1 MTNGGPYL
9 STNHIGRALWKID
22 VDRDLADDLIVTH
35 QNAPPTLLVNRTE
48 TDNRRIGFQCIGT
61 ESSRDAIGAIVR
73 FVASGRQR
81 VIWLLPGDGYMSSN
95 ERILKAG
102 IGASDRVEGV
112 TVMWSSGTRE
122 SFGTLSAGGTYLLIE
137 GPGEPFSID

>member
-1 MTNGGPYL
+1 MTNESTYL

-35 QNAPPTLLVNRTE
+35 QNAPPTLLANRTE
-48 TDNRRIGFQCIGT
+48 NDNRRIGIQCIGT
-61 ESSRDAIGAIVR
+61 ASSRDAIGAVVR

-81 VIWLLPGDGYMSSN
+81 VIWLLSGDGYMCSN

-102 IGASDRVEGV
+102 IGASDRVEDV
-112 TVMWSSGTRE
+112 TVSWPSGTHE
-122 SFGTLSAGGTYLLIE
+122 SFGTLSAGGTYLLVE
-137 GPGEPFSID
+137 GSGEPFSID